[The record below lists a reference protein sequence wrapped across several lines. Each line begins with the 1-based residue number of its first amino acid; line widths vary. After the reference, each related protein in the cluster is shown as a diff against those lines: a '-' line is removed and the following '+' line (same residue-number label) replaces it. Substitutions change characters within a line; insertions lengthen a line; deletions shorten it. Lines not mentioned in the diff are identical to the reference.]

1 MSYVPPHLRNPSST
15 TVATARTP
23 SVTLDNHHHHHHKL
37 AFASNTTTNCSP
49 SLSSFHNNAS
59 RRSSAAPPSP
69 RILAN
74 PDTIFPQWQPS
85 ERVSRMTPE
94 QIEEVRSRLN
104 LDVAVA
110 SDSPPAPAP
119 IESFTDMCLHP
130 SIMKDIAYHEYTR
143 PTSIQA
149 QAMPIALSGRDL
161 LGCAETGS
169 GKTAAFTI
177 PMIQHCLAQHPIR
190 RNDGPLALVLAPTR
204 ELAQQIEKE
213 VKAFS
218 RSLESLKTAI
228 VVGGTNIEKQRSEL
242 RAGVE
247 IAVATPGRFID
258 HLQQGNTSLSR
269 ISFVVLD
276 EADRMLDMGFE
287 PQIRE
292 VMRNLPEKHQTLLFS
307 ATMPVEIE
315 ELSKEYLANP
325 VQVKVGKVS
334 SPTTN
339 VSQTLV
345 KISENEKNGTIPFC
359 TLSLSIA
366 GHHHQRHRPL
376 PHLSPMILKSGLEHP
391 TNHGMTS
398 HIAKAAVEELK
409 KFLIHDSVDE
419 MKRRLDKL
427 FMVVILR
434 TLHSDFDHVLDQ
446 ILAGEQVPSMDSL
459 VTRLLCVPTL
469 VRGENSVVAT
479 ETSVAPVET
488 SAMVASRGRGS
499 RGNRGGRSSR
509 GGRPQ
514 CTYCKKLGHT
524 QEKCYVLHGYPNNVA
539 HVSKSEKSESK
550 FSDEKYQDY
559 LRLKSISQAQASS
572 WPSVSIACIS
582 QYVEGGCILVHI
594 DRLLDLLVE
603 EASQA
608 EKCGHPCPLTIVFV
622 ERKTRCDEVAEALVA
637 QGLSAVSL
645 HGGRSQSEREA
656 ALHDFRSGSTNIL
669 VATDVASRG
678 LDVTGVS
685 HVINLDLPKTMEDYV
700 HRIGR
705 TGRAGSTGLATSFY
719 TDRDMFLV
727 ANIRKAIADAE
738 SGNTLTFATGKVA
751 RRKEKEAAA
760 AQKEANI
767 ALSKQLGLGAASM
780 NIEDK
785 YKFMITATN
794 TKKEGAADSAWDD

>member
-345 KISENEKNGTIPFC
+345 KISENEK
-359 TLSLSIA
+359 
-366 GHHHQRHRPL
+366 
-376 PHLSPMILKSGLEHP
+376 
-391 TNHGMTS
+391 
-398 HIAKAAVEELK
+398 
-409 KFLIHDSVDE
+409 
-419 MKRRLDKL
+419 
-427 FMVVILR
+427 
-434 TLHSDFDHVLDQ
+434 
-446 ILAGEQVPSMDSL
+446 
-459 VTRLLCVPTL
+459 
-469 VRGENSVVAT
+469 
-479 ETSVAPVET
+479 
-488 SAMVASRGRGS
+488 
-499 RGNRGGRSSR
+499 
-509 GGRPQ
+509 
-514 CTYCKKLGHT
+514 
-524 QEKCYVLHGYPNNVA
+524 
-539 HVSKSEKSESK
+539 
-550 FSDEKYQDY
+550 
-559 LRLKSISQAQASS
+559 
-572 WPSVSIACIS
+572 
-582 QYVEGGCILVHI
+582 I

>member
-1 MSYVPPHLRNPSST
+1 
-15 TVATARTP
+15 
-23 SVTLDNHHHHHHKL
+23 
-37 AFASNTTTNCSP
+37 
-49 SLSSFHNNAS
+49 
-59 RRSSAAPPSP
+59 
-69 RILAN
+69 
-74 PDTIFPQWQPS
+74 
-85 ERVSRMTPE
+85 MTPQ

-110 SDSPPAPAP
+110 TDSPPAPAP

-177 PMIQHCLAQHPIR
+177 PMIQHCLAQSPIR
-190 RNDGPLALVLAPTR
+190 RSGPLALVLAPTR

-315 ELSKEYLANP
+315 ALAKEYLASP

-345 KISENEKNGTIPFC
+345 KISENEK
-359 TLSLSIA
+359 
-366 GHHHQRHRPL
+366 
-376 PHLSPMILKSGLEHP
+376 
-391 TNHGMTS
+391 
-398 HIAKAAVEELK
+398 
-409 KFLIHDSVDE
+409 
-419 MKRRLDKL
+419 
-427 FMVVILR
+427 
-434 TLHSDFDHVLDQ
+434 
-446 ILAGEQVPSMDSL
+446 
-459 VTRLLCVPTL
+459 
-469 VRGENSVVAT
+469 
-479 ETSVAPVET
+479 
-488 SAMVASRGRGS
+488 
-499 RGNRGGRSSR
+499 
-509 GGRPQ
+509 
-514 CTYCKKLGHT
+514 
-524 QEKCYVLHGYPNNVA
+524 
-539 HVSKSEKSESK
+539 
-550 FSDEKYQDY
+550 
-559 LRLKSISQAQASS
+559 
-572 WPSVSIACIS
+572 
-582 QYVEGGCILVHI
+582 I

-608 EKCGHPCPLTIVFV
+608 EKCGHPFPLTIVFV

-656 ALHDFRSGSTNIL
+656 ALHDFRNSSTNIL

-767 ALSKQLGLGAASM
+767 ALSKQLGLGASSI

-785 YKFMITATN
+785 YKFMITAAN
-794 TKKEGAADSAWDD
+794 VKREGAADSAWDD

>member
-1 MSYVPPHLRNPSST
+1 MSYVPPHLRNATST
-15 TVATARTP
+15 SVATARTP
-23 SVTLDNHHHHHHKL
+23 SVTLDNNNNNHHHHHKL
-37 AFASNTTTNCSP
+37 AFPSNTTTTTNCSP
-49 SLSSFHNNAS
+49 SLSFHNNAS

-69 RILAN
+69 RILAT
-74 PDTIFPQWQPS
+74 PDAVFPQWQPS

-94 QIEEVRSRLN
+94 QIEEIRSRLN

-110 SDSPPAPAP
+110 SDSPPAPAPAP

-177 PMIQHCLAQHPIR
+177 PMIQHCLAQPPIR

-228 VVGGTNIEKQRSEL
+228 VVGGTNIEKQRFEL

-345 KISENEKNGTIPFC
+345 KISENEK
-359 TLSLSIA
+359 
-366 GHHHQRHRPL
+366 
-376 PHLSPMILKSGLEHP
+376 
-391 TNHGMTS
+391 
-398 HIAKAAVEELK
+398 
-409 KFLIHDSVDE
+409 
-419 MKRRLDKL
+419 
-427 FMVVILR
+427 
-434 TLHSDFDHVLDQ
+434 
-446 ILAGEQVPSMDSL
+446 
-459 VTRLLCVPTL
+459 
-469 VRGENSVVAT
+469 
-479 ETSVAPVET
+479 
-488 SAMVASRGRGS
+488 
-499 RGNRGGRSSR
+499 
-509 GGRPQ
+509 
-514 CTYCKKLGHT
+514 
-524 QEKCYVLHGYPNNVA
+524 
-539 HVSKSEKSESK
+539 
-550 FSDEKYQDY
+550 
-559 LRLKSISQAQASS
+559 
-572 WPSVSIACIS
+572 
-582 QYVEGGCILVHI
+582 I

-608 EKCGHPCPLTIVFV
+608 EKCGHPFPLTIVFV

-656 ALHDFRSGSTNIL
+656 ALHDFRSGTTNIL

-719 TDRDMFLV
+719 TDRDM
-727 ANIRKAIADAE
+727 
-738 SGNTLTFATGKVA
+738 VA

-794 TKKEGAADSAWDD
+794 TKREGAADSAWDD

>member
-1 MSYVPPHLRNPSST
+1 MSYVPPHLRNNGSA

-23 SVTLDNHHHHHHKL
+23 SVTLDNNNHHHHNLNNHHKL
-37 AFASNTTTNCSP
+37 AFTSNNNNTTNANGSP
-49 SLSSFHNNAS
+49 SLPSFHNAS
-59 RRSSAAPPSP
+59 RWSSAAPPSP
-69 RILAN
+69 RIFAT
-74 PDTIFPQWQPS
+74 PDPVFPQWQPS
-85 ERVSRMTPE
+85 ERASRMTPE

-104 LDVAVA
+104 LDVTVA

-119 IESFTDMCLHP
+119 IESFTDMCLHS

-177 PMIQHCLAQHPIR
+177 PMIQHCLAQPSIR

-228 VVGGTNIEKQRSEL
+228 VVGGTNIEKQRAEL
-242 RAGVE
+242 RAGIE

-292 VMRNLPEKHQTLLFS
+292 VMRSLPEKHQTLLFS

-315 ELSKEYLANP
+315 ALAKEYLASS

-345 KISENEKNGTIPFC
+345 KISENEK
-359 TLSLSIA
+359 
-366 GHHHQRHRPL
+366 
-376 PHLSPMILKSGLEHP
+376 
-391 TNHGMTS
+391 
-398 HIAKAAVEELK
+398 
-409 KFLIHDSVDE
+409 
-419 MKRRLDKL
+419 
-427 FMVVILR
+427 
-434 TLHSDFDHVLDQ
+434 
-446 ILAGEQVPSMDSL
+446 
-459 VTRLLCVPTL
+459 
-469 VRGENSVVAT
+469 
-479 ETSVAPVET
+479 
-488 SAMVASRGRGS
+488 
-499 RGNRGGRSSR
+499 
-509 GGRPQ
+509 
-514 CTYCKKLGHT
+514 
-524 QEKCYVLHGYPNNVA
+524 
-539 HVSKSEKSESK
+539 
-550 FSDEKYQDY
+550 
-559 LRLKSISQAQASS
+559 
-572 WPSVSIACIS
+572 
-582 QYVEGGCILVHI
+582 I

-603 EASQA
+603 DASQA
-608 EKCGHPCPLTIVFV
+608 EKCGHPFPLTIVFV

-767 ALSKQLGLGAASM
+767 ALSKQLGLGAASI

-785 YKFMITATN
+785 YKFMITAAN
-794 TKKEGAADSAWDD
+794 IKREGAADSAWDD

>member
-1 MSYVPPHLRNPSST
+1 MSYVPPHLRNSSST
-15 TVATARTP
+15 TLTTRA
-23 SVTLDNHHHHHHKL
+23 SSLNLDNNHHSKL
-37 AFASNTTTNCSP
+37 AFPSNSHFRNSSPAS
-49 SLSSFHNNAS
+49 SLSTFSNAS
-59 RRSSAAPPSP
+59 RRSSGDFPSSKTVSV
-69 RILAN
+69 
-74 PDTIFPQWQPS
+74 PDPIFPQWQPS
-85 ERVSRMTPE
+85 ERVSRMKPE
-94 QIEEVRSRLN
+94 QIEEIRLRLN
-104 LDVAVA
+104 LDVTVA
-110 SDSPPAPAP
+110 LDSLPAPAPAP
-119 IESFTDMCLHP
+119 IESFTDMCLHA

-177 PMIQHCLAQHPIR
+177 PMIQHCLAQPPIR
-190 RNDGPLALVLAPTR
+190 RGDGPLALVLAPTR

-218 RSLESLKTAI
+218 RSLDSLKTAI
-228 VVGGTNIEKQRSEL
+228 VVGGTNIGEQRSEL
-242 RAGVE
+242 RAGVD
-247 IAVATPGRFID
+247 IVVATPGRFID

-315 ELSKEYLANP
+315 ALAKEYLTSP

-334 SPTTN
+334 SPTAN

-345 KISENEKNGTIPFC
+345 KVSENEK
-359 TLSLSIA
+359 
-366 GHHHQRHRPL
+366 
-376 PHLSPMILKSGLEHP
+376 
-391 TNHGMTS
+391 
-398 HIAKAAVEELK
+398 
-409 KFLIHDSVDE
+409 
-419 MKRRLDKL
+419 
-427 FMVVILR
+427 
-434 TLHSDFDHVLDQ
+434 
-446 ILAGEQVPSMDSL
+446 
-459 VTRLLCVPTL
+459 
-469 VRGENSVVAT
+469 
-479 ETSVAPVET
+479 
-488 SAMVASRGRGS
+488 
-499 RGNRGGRSSR
+499 
-509 GGRPQ
+509 
-514 CTYCKKLGHT
+514 
-524 QEKCYVLHGYPNNVA
+524 
-539 HVSKSEKSESK
+539 
-550 FSDEKYQDY
+550 
-559 LRLKSISQAQASS
+559 
-572 WPSVSIACIS
+572 
-582 QYVEGGCILVHI
+582 I
-594 DRLLDLLVE
+594 DRLLGLLVE

-608 EKCGHPCPLTIVFV
+608 EKCGHPFPLTIVFV
-622 ERKTRCDEVAEALVA
+622 ERKTRCDEVTEALVA

-656 ALHDFRSGSTNIL
+656 ALHHFRNGSTCIL

-705 TGRAGSTGLATSFY
+705 TGRAGSTGQATSFY

-727 ANIRKAIADAE
+727 ANIKKAIADAE
-738 SGNTLTFATGKVA
+738 SGNAVAFPTGKVA

-760 AQKEANI
+760 AQKEAKNG
-767 ALSKQLGLGAASM
+767 LSKHSGFGAASI

-785 YKFMITATN
+785 YKFMITSSDI
-794 TKKEGAADSAWDD
+794 KREGAADSAWDD